1 MAYIRNV
8 HVYMYSDWLYFS
20 ISPAILYAVVTLGGL
35 AMIWVTLCYVYRY
48 VHVRVGCSTLC
59 TIEDAWSRIVP
70 VGKDR

>member
-48 VHVRVGCSTLC
+48 VRVGCTGFCPELSEWWL
-59 TIEDAWSRIVP
+59 P
-70 VGKDR
+70 QF